1 MFIEEINRHL
11 TVSSIPELPRLL
23 DFDKNFWNV
32 VSIREPRVPKPEC
45 LRNAKRYIEVFFED
59 REDLPDFPSRPPRSE
74 DVAVM
79 FEFVDAHPE
88 EPVLVH
94 CLAGQSRSPAFA
106 LGVIVRG
113 LIRSNWDKNNTQP
126 LVTHASDLL
135 LQIRPQSRPNVLLL
149 QLCFEQFL
157 PEEAAKQLANS
168 FVNYPP
174 LLENRTRLAQEASQA
189 RRAYRLGD

>member
-1 MFIEEINRHL
+1 VFIEELNRHL
-11 TVSSIPELPRLL
+11 AISSIPELPRLL
-23 DFDKNFWNV
+23 DFDRNFWNV

-45 LRNAKRYIEVFFED
+45 LRNAKRFLEVFFED
-59 REDLPDFPSRPPRSE
+59 REDSPDFPSRPPRSE

-79 FEFVDAHPE
+79 FEFVDAHPG

-113 LIRSNWDKNNTQP
+113 LIQSGWNPDNTQSI
-126 LVTHASDLL
+126 VGHASDLL
-135 LQIRPQSRPNVLLL
+135 LQIRRQSRPNGLLL
-149 QLCFEQFL
+149 ELCFEQFM
-157 PEEAAKQLANS
+157 PEQVAKQLAAA
-168 FVNYPP
+168 FVNHPP
-174 LLENRTRLAQEASQA
+174 LLENRTRLSQEATQA